1 MAGYGYDK
9 DALLRRL
16 RRIEGQIRGLERM
29 VEEERYCVEILDQI
43 AAARTALE
51 QVGLRLLENH
61 ARHCV
66 RGGKA
71 DVDELMAA
79 VERSAKVR

>member
-1 MAGYGYDK
+1 MAGYVGEK

-16 RRIEGQIRGLERM
+16 RRIGGQVRGVERM
-29 VEEERYCVEILDQI
+29 IEDERYCVEILDQI

-51 QVGLRLLENH
+51 QVGIRLLENH

-66 RGGKA
+66 GGGQA
-71 DVDELMAA
+71 GVDELMAA
-79 VERSAKVR
+79 VERFAKVR

>member
-1 MAGYGYDK
+1 MAGYVEEK

-16 RRIEGQIRGLERM
+16 HRIGGQVRGIERM
-29 VEEERYCVEILDQI
+29 VDEERYCVEILDQI

-51 QVGLRLLENH
+51 QVGIRLLENH

-66 RGGKA
+66 GPQA
-71 DVDELMAA
+71 NVEELMAA
-79 VERSAKVR
+79 VERFAKVR

>member
-1 MAGYGYDK
+1 MAGYVAEK
-9 DALLRRL
+9 DSLLRRL
-16 RRIEGQIRGLERM
+16 RRVEGQVRGIEKM
-29 VEEERYCVEILDQI
+29 VEDERYCVEILDQI

-66 RGGKA
+66 REGHA

-79 VERSAKVR
+79 VERFAKVR

>member
-1 MAGYGYDK
+1 MAGYVEEK

-16 RRIEGQIRGLERM
+16 RRIGGQVRGIERM
-29 VEEERYCVEILDQI
+29 VDDERYCVEILDQI

-51 QVGLRLLENH
+51 QVGIRLLENH

-66 RGGKA
+66 GPHA
-71 DVDELMAA
+71 NVEELMAA
-79 VERSAKVR
+79 VERFAKVR

>member
-1 MAGYGYDK
+1 MAGYAGEK

-16 RRIEGQIRGLERM
+16 RRVAGQVRGIERM
-29 VEEERYCVEILDQI
+29 VDDERSCVEILDQI

-51 QVGLRLLENH
+51 QVGIRLLENH

-66 RGGKA
+66 RDGQTNVEA
-71 DVDELMAA
+71 LMSA
-79 VERSAKVR
+79 VERFAKVR

>member
-1 MAGYGYDK
+1 MVGYVEEK
-9 DALLRRL
+9 DALVRRL
-16 RRIEGQIRGLERM
+16 RRIEGQVRGLERM
-29 VEEERYCVEILDQI
+29 VGEERYCVEILDQI

-66 RGGKA
+66 QEGRA

-79 VERSAKVR
+79 VERFAKVR

>member
-16 RRIEGQIRGLERM
+16 RKIEGQVRGIERM

-51 QVGLRLLENH
+51 RVGLLLLENH

-66 RGGKA
+66 ASGAA

-79 VERSAKVR
+79 VERFSKVR